1 MEHAKSVYTEVV
13 PVNLDHFQK
22 NWDSIQWENKIW
34 RLLAVGLT
42 AAVVILAY
50 AVIHADKII
59 VLSPPNLSEEVEI
72 SRQKASL
79 AYKKGFAMY
88 LATLGG
94 NVTPGNGKII
104 KEAVG
109 PLLSPGIYR
118 QVMDNIEAQIN
129 ALKLDRITLEYTP
142 KSITYEKETEKIF
155 VSGIQTSRGPSGQPD
170 VKRRT
175 YEFIIEIQNYRP
187 ILVHAAAYS
196 GNPKTLAALKS
207 KEDHSWKD

>member
-1 MEHAKSVYTEVV
+1 M
-13 PVNLDHFQK
+13 DHFQK
-22 NWDSIQWENKIW
+22 TWDGIRWENKIW
-34 RLLAVGLT
+34 RLLSVGQMIAVIL
-42 AAVVILAY
+42 LAY
-50 AVIHADKII
+50 AVLHTDKII
-59 VLSPPNLSEEVEI
+59 VLSPPDLSEEVEI
-72 SRQKASL
+72 SRGKASL

-94 NVTPGNGKII
+94 NVTPGNGTII

-118 QVMDNIEAQIN
+118 QVMDNIEQQIN

-142 KSITYEKETEKIF
+142 KSITYEEESGKIF

-207 KEDHSWKD
+207 KEDKSWND